1 MINIKYNQKS
11 ACYIV
16 ELSGLG
22 DRIVTGKFDTG
33 AVATI
38 ITTKKLGLTD
48 KQFDLLKKHFDTMV
62 ELPKSFHSATNGEMK
77 GYLVRARNVMLY
89 QTCLKDFYYYLVLD
103 NNLNKAL
110 LGDDFISCCTFNH
123 RPQGDIVITTIDRLP
138 ILPFIKR
145 IMRNVLIFLKSCNW
159 KLAKEYLSSL

>member
-16 ELSGLG
+16 EFSGLG

-38 ITTKKLGLTD
+38 ITTRKLGLTD
-48 KQFDLLKKHFDTMV
+48 RQLDLLKKHFDRTV
-62 ELPKSFHSATNGEMK
+62 ERPKSFHSATNGEMK
-77 GYLVRARNVMLY
+77 GYLVKARDVMLY
-89 QTCLKDFYYYLVLD
+89 KTCLKDFYYYLVLD

-123 RPQGDIVITTIDRLP
+123 RPQGDIVITTIDTASYSAFYKADNAKCFDISE
-138 ILPFIKR
+138 IL
-145 IMRNVLIFLKSCNW
+145 
-159 KLAKEYLSSL
+159 